1 MYPRFVPIL
10 FALLALLALVGCAQN
25 KSANP
30 SASADTH
37 DGQSGRAMRVTIDM
51 AVAVD
56 DVGAAV
62 DHIRDQARL
71 VGGYVG
77 EATLS
82 GEGDKRSGSLVVH
95 VPVARED
102 EVRASLRAMGDVEHE
117 RETAQDMTEQ
127 RADLDARARN
137 AREEEKRLLALL
149 SDRTGNLADVIAV
162 EKELASV
169 RETIEK
175 IDAEQRVM
183 ASQVDFAAVT
193 VTLSARSAVASNGAG
208 KRIAAAAREGL
219 SAAWQFLVLVAMVVV
234 AAAPTTLVL
243 GAMAYVL
250 WRIIRM
256 IRRRTAAS
264 AGH

>member
-1 MYPRFVPIL
+1 MRPRFASIL
-10 FALLALLALVGCAQN
+10 FALLALLALGGCAQN
-25 KSANP
+25 KTAGP

-37 DGQSGRAMRVTIDM
+37 DSQSGRAMRVTIEM
-51 AVAVD
+51 ALAVD

-62 DHIRDQARL
+62 DRVRDEARL

-77 EATLS
+77 EATLT
-82 GEGDKRSGSLVVH
+82 GEADKRSGSLVVH

-102 EVRASLRAMGDVEHE
+102 EVRAALRAMGEVERE
-117 RETAQDMTEQ
+117 RETAQDVTEQ

-183 ASQVDFAAVT
+183 ASEVDFAAVT
-193 VTLSARSAVASNGAG
+193 VTLSARGAAAGDGAG
-208 KRIAAAAREGL
+208 KRIAGAARAGL
-219 SAAWQFLVLVAMVVV
+219 SAAWQFLVLVAMVVA

-243 GAMAYVL
+243 GGMAYAL
-250 WRIIRM
+250 WRVLKRL
-256 IRRRTAAS
+256 RRRAALS
-264 AGH
+264 AH